1 MKRSIKRKIQNS
13 MFLANVLTLLIV
25 TLVIYAG
32 IQMSFMPI
40 SFYITES
47 VAGDF
52 MKKYDYTGSGS
63 VIKKDNFSGYMED
76 LSVNQVIA
84 NLNNLIKKEQKLP
97 SEMIADMEKEIDL
110 KIVALNESDYKHIFV
125 ISKDVYESSNRFE
138 IQFKLIQMDVL
149 IDEWALYIPAERNP
163 ESSSVAN
170 MAHTSSKVI
179 QIINEEGT
187 QIGAVTI
194 RMNPDLILVI
204 YVMTFI
210 MWILLSVFSIL
221 IVKLVSKV
229 MTKGIMRPIN
239 QINTQLKLMA
249 TNEIDQVNEFKLQL
263 KKPPIEVAEMIDHS
277 NAIIGNFKKFSDLLE
292 NQNEELQMQNDE
304 LNHSRFVIENQQNQL
319 IQSEKM
325 ASVGQISAA
334 VVHEINTPI
343 GAIKSNAQ
351 ILDLLIAQLSTE
363 QDQEKIRKKVG
374 MMKPTNDMIVDA
386 SDRVIQI
393 VKSIKNFSRIDQS
406 AFKEADLH
414 EAIDSVLLLTSN
426 MWKSRITIVKAYG
439 SLPPVNCY
447 IGLINQVIM
456 NLVVNA
462 IDAIETA
469 GEILITTGI
478 RETSAYIA
486 IKDTGSGIDPD
497 NMEKIFEQGFTT
509 KAIGKGSGLGLAI
522 SLNIME
528 KHAGQIL
535 VESVPGS
542 GSTFTILI
550 PIKAP
555 DKNL

>member
-1 MKRSIKRKIQNS
+1 MV
-13 MFLANVLTLLIV
+13 LANVLTLLIV

-32 IQMSFMPI
+32 IQMSLMPI
-40 SFYITES
+40 SYYITES

-52 MKKYDYTGSGS
+52 MKKYDSGS
-63 VIKKDNFSGYMED
+63 TTKKEEISDYMEN

-84 NLNNLIKKEQKLP
+84 NLNNLIKKEEKLP
-97 SEMIADMEKEIDL
+97 SEMIADMEQVIDL
-110 KIVALNESDYKHIFV
+110 EIVARNESDFKRIFV

-138 IQFKLIQMDVL
+138 IEFKLIEMDVV
-149 IDEWALYIPAERNP
+149 INDWTLYIPTQRNQ
-163 ESSSVAN
+163 ETEGFVGI
-170 MAHTSSKVI
+170 AHMMSKVI
-179 QIINEEGT
+179 QIVDEVGN
-187 QIGAVTI
+187 QIGSITI
-194 RMNPDLILVI
+194 RMNPDLIVAI
-204 YVMTFI
+204 YIMTFI
-210 MWILLSVFSIL
+210 LWILLSVVSIL
-221 IVKLVSKV
+221 IVKLVSKI

-239 QINTQLKLMA
+239 QVNNQLKLMA
-249 TNEIDQVNEFKLQL
+249 INEIDQVSEYKLQL

-292 NQNEELQMQNDE
+292 NQNEELHMQNDE
-304 LNHSRFVIENQQNQL
+304 LIHNRIVIENQQNQL

-351 ILDLLIAQLSTE
+351 ILDLLIAQLATE
-363 QDQEKIRKKVG
+363 EDLEKIKKKVG
-374 MMKPTNDMIVDA
+374 IMKPTNDMIVDA

-406 AFKEADLH
+406 AFKDADLH

-456 NLVVNA
+456 NLIVNA
-462 IDAIETA
+462 IDAIENA
-469 GEILITTGI
+469 GDIHITTGI
-478 RETSAYIA
+478 RESAAFIA
-486 IKDTGSGIDPD
+486 IKDTGSGIDPENID
-497 NMEKIFEQGFTT
+497 LIFEQGFTT

-522 SLNIME
+522 SQNIME

-535 VESVPGS
+535 VESVVGL

-555 DKNL
+555 DKAL

>member
-1 MKRSIKRKIQNS
+1 

-40 SFYITES
+40 SYYVTES

-63 VIKKDNFSGYMED
+63 VLKKENFSGYMED
-76 LSVNQVIA
+76 LSVNQVIT
-84 NLNNLIKKEQKLP
+84 NLKNLIEKEQKLP
-97 SEMIADMEKEIDL
+97 SEMIPDMAQEIDL
-110 KIVALNESDYKHIFV
+110 KIVAMNEADYKRIFV

-138 IQFKLIQMDVL
+138 IEFKLIQMDVQ
-149 IDEWALYIPAERNP
+149 IDEWALYIPDERNP

-170 MAHTSSKVI
+170 LAHTTSKVI

-210 MWILLSVFSIL
+210 MWIFLSVFSIL
-221 IVKLVSKV
+221 IVKLVSKI

-249 TNEIDQVNEFKLQL
+249 TNEIDQVTEFKLQL

-351 ILDLLIAQLSTE
+351 ILDLLIAQLATE
-363 QDQEKIRKKVG
+363 QDQEKIKKKVG

-469 GEILITTGI
+469 GEIHITTGI

-522 SLNIME
+522 SQNIME

-555 DKNL
+555 DKKF

>member
-1 MKRSIKRKIQNS
+1 
-13 MFLANVLTLLIV
+13 
-25 TLVIYAG
+25 
-32 IQMSFMPI
+32 
-40 SFYITES
+40 
-47 VAGDF
+47 
-52 MKKYDYTGSGS
+52 
-63 VIKKDNFSGYMED
+63 
-76 LSVNQVIA
+76 
-84 NLNNLIKKEQKLP
+84 
-97 SEMIADMEKEIDL
+97 
-110 KIVALNESDYKHIFV
+110 
-125 ISKDVYESSNRFE
+125 
-138 IQFKLIQMDVL
+138 
-149 IDEWALYIPAERNP
+149 
-163 ESSSVAN
+163 
-170 MAHTSSKVI
+170 
-179 QIINEEGT
+179 
-187 QIGAVTI
+187 
-194 RMNPDLILVI
+194 
-204 YVMTFI
+204 
-210 MWILLSVFSIL
+210 
-221 IVKLVSKV
+221 

-249 TNEIDQVNEFKLQL
+249 TNEIDQVTEFKLQL

-351 ILDLLIAQLSTE
+351 ILDLLIAQLATE
-363 QDQEKIRKKVG
+363 QDQEKIKKKVG

-469 GEILITTGI
+469 GEIHITTGI

-522 SLNIME
+522 SQNIME

-555 DKNL
+555 DKKF

>member
-1 MKRSIKRKIQNS
+1 

-32 IQMSFMPI
+32 IQISFLPI
-40 SFYITES
+40 SYYITES

-52 MKKYDYTGSGS
+52 MKKYESAGSGS
-63 VIKKDNFSGYMED
+63 VIKKESFSGYMKD
-76 LSVNQVIA
+76 LSVDQVIA
-84 NLNNLIKKEQKLP
+84 NLNNPIKKEQKLP
-97 SEMIADMEKEIDL
+97 SEMIADMEQEIVL
-110 KIVALNESDYKHIFV
+110 KIVALSESDYKHIFV
-125 ISKDVYESSNRFE
+125 ISKDVYDSSNRFE
-138 IQFKLIQMDVL
+138 IEFKLIQMDVV
-149 IDEWALYIPAERNP
+149 IDNWAMYIPDERNS

-170 MAHTSSKVI
+170 MAHTMSKEI

-187 QIGAVTI
+187 QIGSVTI
-194 RMNPDLILVI
+194 RMNPDLIMFI
-204 YVMTFI
+204 YVLTFFL
-210 MWILLSVFSIL
+210 WILLSVLSIF
-221 IVKLVSKV
+221 IVKLVSRV

-249 TNEIDQVNEFKLQL
+249 TNEIDQVSEFKLQL

-292 NQNEELQMQNDE
+292 NQNEELHMQNDE
-304 LNHSRFVIENQQNQL
+304 LIHNRIIIENQQNQL

-351 ILDLLIAQLSTE
+351 IMDMLISQLATE
-363 QDQEKIRKKVG
+363 QDQEKIKKKVG

-426 MWKSRITIVKAYG
+426 MWKSRITIVKSYG

-462 IDAIETA
+462 IDSIETA
-469 GEILITTGI
+469 GKIHITTGI
-478 RETSAYIA
+478 RDNAAFIA
-486 IKDTGSGIDPD
+486 IKDTGSGIDSENLD
-497 NMEKIFEQGFTT
+497 KIFEQGFTT

-522 SLNIME
+522 SQNIME

-535 VESVPGS
+535 VESIPNV
-542 GSTFTILI
+542 GSTFTIML

-555 DKNL
+555 DKSL

>member
-1 MKRSIKRKIQNS
+1 

-32 IQMSFMPI
+32 IQMIFKPI
-40 SFYITES
+40 SDYITES
-47 VAGDF
+47 LAGDF
-52 MKKYDYTGSGS
+52 MKKYEAAGSGS
-63 VIKKDNFSGYMED
+63 IVRKENFSGYMED
-76 LSVNQVIA
+76 LSVNQVIS
-84 NLNNLIKKEQKLP
+84 NLNNLIMNEQMLP
-97 SEMIADMEKEIDL
+97 YEMISDMQREIDL

-138 IQFKLIQMDVL
+138 IEFKLIQMDVV
-149 IDEWALYIPAERNP
+149 IDTWAMYIPILAERSP

-170 MAHTSSKVI
+170 MAHTTSKVI

-187 QIGAVTI
+187 QIGTVTI
-194 RMNPDLILVI
+194 RMNPDLIMFI
-204 YVMTFI
+204 YVITFF

-229 MTKGIMRPIN
+229 LTKGIMRPIN
-239 QINTQLKLMA
+239 QINNQLKLMA
-249 TNEIDQVNEFKLQL
+249 TNEIDQVSEFKLQL

-292 NQNEELQMQNDE
+292 NQNEELHMQNDE
-304 LNHSRFVIENQQNQL
+304 LIHNRIIIENQQNQL

-351 ILDLLIAQLSTE
+351 IMDMLISQLATE
-363 QDQEKIRKKVG
+363 QDQEKIKKKVG

-426 MWKSRITIVKAYG
+426 MWKSRITIVKSYG

-462 IDAIETA
+462 IDSIETA
-469 GEILITTGI
+469 GEIHIATGI
-478 RETSAYIA
+478 RDSAAFIA
-486 IKDTGSGIDPD
+486 IKDTGSGIDSENLD
-497 NMEKIFEQGFTT
+497 KIFEQGFTT

-522 SLNIME
+522 SQNIME

-535 VESVPGS
+535 VESIPGA
-542 GSTFTILI
+542 GSTFTIVL
-550 PIKAP
+550 PILAP
-555 DKNL
+555 DKSI

>member
-1 MKRSIKRKIQNS
+1 
-13 MFLANVLTLLIV
+13 MFLANVLTLVIV

-32 IQMSFMPI
+32 IQMIFMPV
-40 SFYITES
+40 SYYITES

-52 MKKYDYTGSGS
+52 MKKYDSAGSGS
-63 VIKKDNFSGYMED
+63 VIRKENFSGYMED

-84 NLNNLIKKEQKLP
+84 NLNSLIKKNEKLP
-97 SEMIADMEKEIDL
+97 SEMIVNLDQEIDL

-138 IQFKLIQMDVL
+138 IEFKLIQMDVA
-149 IDEWALYIPAERNP
+149 INDWKMFVPTQRSS
-163 ESSSVAN
+163 ESESVAS
-170 MAHTSSKVI
+170 MAHTSTKVI
-179 QIINEEGT
+179 QIVNEAGT
-187 QIGAVTI
+187 KIGAITI
-194 RMNPDLILVI
+194 RMNPDLIVVI
-204 YVMTFI
+204 YIMTFI
-210 MWILLSVFSIL
+210 LWIVLSVMSIL
-221 IVKLVSKV
+221 IVKLVSRI

-239 QINTQLKLMA
+239 QINNQLKLMA
-249 TNEIDQVNEFKLQL
+249 TNEIDQVSEFKLEL

-277 NAIIGNFKKFSDLLE
+277 NSIIGNFKRFSDLLE
-292 NQNEELQMQNDE
+292 NQNEELHMQNDE
-304 LNHSRFVIENQQNQL
+304 LIHNRLIIENQQNQL

-351 ILDLLIAQLSTE
+351 ILDLIITQLSTE
-363 QDQEKIRKKVG
+363 QDHEKIKKKVG

-426 MWKSRITIVKAYG
+426 MWKSRITIVKGYG

-456 NLVVNA
+456 NLIVNA
-462 IDAIETA
+462 IDAIENG
-469 GEILITTGI
+469 GEIKITTGI
-478 RETSAYIA
+478 LDSCAFIA
-486 IKDTGSGIDPD
+486 IKDTGSGIDPE
-497 NMEKIFEQGFTT
+497 NIEKIFEQGFTT

-522 SLNIME
+522 SQNIME
-528 KHAGQIL
+528 KHAGKIL
-535 VESVPGS
+535 VESEPGL
-542 GSTFTILI
+542 GSTFTMLI

-555 DKNL
+555 DKAF

>member
-1 MKRSIKRKIQNS
+1 

-40 SFYITES
+40 SYYVTES

-52 MKKYDYTGSGS
+52 MKKYESAGSGS
-63 VIKKDNFSGYMED
+63 VIKKENFSGYMED

-84 NLNNLIKKEQKLP
+84 NLNLIKKKQKQP
-97 SEMIADMEKEIDL
+97 SEMIADMEQEIDL

-125 ISKDVYESSNRFE
+125 ISKDVYESANRFE
-138 IQFKLIQMDVL
+138 IDLELIQMDVV
-149 IDEWALYIPAERNP
+149 IDTWAMYIPKLAERSS

-170 MAHTSSKVI
+170 MAHTISKEI

-187 QIGAVTI
+187 QIGSITI
-194 RMNPDLILVI
+194 RMNPKLIMVI
-204 YVMTFI
+204 YVLTFI
-210 MWILLSVFSIL
+210 FWILLSVLSIF
-221 IVKLVSKV
+221 IVKLVSRV

-249 TNEIDQVNEFKLQL
+249 TNEIDQVSEFKLQL

-292 NQNEELQMQNDE
+292 NQNEELHMQNDE
-304 LNHSRFVIENQQNQL
+304 LIHNRIVIENQQNQL

-351 ILDLLIAQLSTE
+351 IMDMLISQLATE
-363 QDQEKIRKKVG
+363 QDQEKIKKKVG

-462 IDAIETA
+462 IDSIETA
-469 GEILITTGI
+469 GEIHITTGI
-478 RETSAYIA
+478 RDSAAFIA
-486 IKDTGSGIDPD
+486 IKDTGSGIDSENLD
-497 NMEKIFEQGFTT
+497 KIFEQGFTT

-522 SLNIME
+522 SQNIME

-535 VESVPGS
+535 VESIPGE
-542 GSTFTILI
+542 GSTFTIVL

-555 DKNL
+555 DKSL

>member
-1 MKRSIKRKIQNS
+1 

-32 IQMSFMPI
+32 IQISFMPI
-40 SFYITES
+40 SYYITES

-52 MKKYDYTGSGS
+52 MKKYESAGSGS
-63 VIKKDNFSGYMED
+63 VIKKESFSGYMKD
-76 LSVNQVIA
+76 LSVDQVIA
-84 NLNNLIKKEQKLP
+84 NLNNPIKKEQKLP
-97 SEMIADMEKEIDL
+97 SEMIADMEQEIVL
-110 KIVALNESDYKHIFV
+110 KIVALSESDYKHIFV

-138 IQFKLIQMDVL
+138 IEFKLIQMDVV
-149 IDEWALYIPAERNP
+149 IDNWAMYIPDERNS

-170 MAHTSSKVI
+170 MAHTMSKEI

-187 QIGAVTI
+187 QIGSVTI
-194 RMNPDLILVI
+194 RMNPDLIMVI

-210 MWILLSVFSIL
+210 LWILLSVLSIL
-221 IVKLVSKV
+221 IVKLVSKF

-239 QINTQLKLMA
+239 QINNQLKLMA
-249 TNEIDQVNEFKLQL
+249 TNEIDQVSEFKLQL

-292 NQNEELQMQNDE
+292 NQNEELHMQNDE
-304 LNHSRFVIENQQNQL
+304 LMHNRIIIENQQNQL

-351 ILDLLIAQLSTE
+351 IMEMLISQLSTE

-462 IDAIETA
+462 IDSIETT
-469 GEILITTGI
+469 GEIHITTGI
-478 RETSAYIA
+478 RDSAAFIA
-486 IKDTGSGIDPD
+486 IKDTGSGIDSEHL
-497 NMEKIFEQGFTT
+497 EKIFEQGFTT

-522 SLNIME
+522 SQNIME

-535 VESVPGS
+535 VESIPGE
-542 GSTFTILI
+542 GSTFTIVL

-555 DKNL
+555 DKSL

>member
-1 MKRSIKRKIQNS
+1 
-13 MFLANVLTLLIV
+13 
-25 TLVIYAG
+25 
-32 IQMSFMPI
+32 
-40 SFYITES
+40 
-47 VAGDF
+47 
-52 MKKYDYTGSGS
+52 
-63 VIKKDNFSGYMED
+63 
-76 LSVNQVIA
+76 
-84 NLNNLIKKEQKLP
+84 
-97 SEMIADMEKEIDL
+97 
-110 KIVALNESDYKHIFV
+110 
-125 ISKDVYESSNRFE
+125 
-138 IQFKLIQMDVL
+138 
-149 IDEWALYIPAERNP
+149 
-163 ESSSVAN
+163 
-170 MAHTSSKVI
+170 
-179 QIINEEGT
+179 
-187 QIGAVTI
+187 
-194 RMNPDLILVI
+194 
-204 YVMTFI
+204 
-210 MWILLSVFSIL
+210 
-221 IVKLVSKV
+221 
-229 MTKGIMRPIN
+229 
-239 QINTQLKLMA
+239 
-249 TNEIDQVNEFKLQL
+249 
-263 KKPPIEVAEMIDHS
+263 
-277 NAIIGNFKKFSDLLE
+277 
-292 NQNEELQMQNDE
+292 MQNDE

-351 ILDLLIAQLSTE
+351 ILDLLIAQLATE
-363 QDQEKIRKKVG
+363 QDQEKIKKKVG

-469 GEILITTGI
+469 GEIHITTGI

-522 SLNIME
+522 SQNIME

-555 DKNL
+555 DKKF

>member
-1 MKRSIKRKIQNS
+1 

-32 IQMSFMPI
+32 IQISFMPI
-40 SFYITES
+40 SYYITES
-47 VAGDF
+47 VAADF
-52 MKKYDYTGSGS
+52 MKKYESAGSGS
-63 VIKKDNFSGYMED
+63 VVKKENFSGYMED

-84 NLNNLIKKEQKLP
+84 NLNNIKKKQKQP
-97 SEMIADMEKEIDL
+97 SEMIAEMEQESDL
-110 KIVALNESDYKHIFV
+110 KIVALSESDYKHIFV
-125 ISKDVYESSNRFE
+125 ISNDVYESSNRFE
-138 IQFKLIQMDVL
+138 IDLKLIQMDIV
-149 IDEWALYIPAERNP
+149 IDPWAMYIPKLAERSS

-170 MAHTSSKVI
+170 MAHTTSKEI

-187 QIGAVTI
+187 QIGSVTI
-194 RMNPDLILVI
+194 RMNPDLILAI

-210 MWILLSVFSIL
+210 LWILLSALSIL
-221 IVKLVSKV
+221 IVKLVSRV

-239 QINTQLKLMA
+239 QINNQLKLMA
-249 TNEIDQVNEFKLQL
+249 TNEIDQVSEFKLQL

-292 NQNEELQMQNDE
+292 NQNEELHMQNDE
-304 LNHSRFVIENQQNQL
+304 LIHNRIIIENQQNQL

-351 ILDLLIAQLSTE
+351 IMDMLISQLATE
-363 QDQEKIRKKVG
+363 QDQEKIKKKVG

-426 MWKSRITIVKAYG
+426 MWKSRITIVKSYG

-462 IDAIETA
+462 IDSIETA
-469 GEILITTGI
+469 GEIHITTGI
-478 RETSAYIA
+478 RDNAAFIA
-486 IKDTGSGIDPD
+486 IKDSGMGIDSENLD
-497 NMEKIFEQGFTT
+497 KIFEQGFTT

-522 SLNIME
+522 SQNIME

-535 VESVPGS
+535 VESIPGV
-542 GSTFTILI
+542 GSTFTIML

-555 DKNL
+555 DKSL

>member
-1 MKRSIKRKIQNS
+1 MV
-13 MFLANVLTLLIV
+13 LANVLTLLIV

-32 IQMSFMPI
+32 IQMSLMPI
-40 SFYITES
+40 SYYITES

-52 MKKYDYTGSGS
+52 MKKYDSGS
-63 VIKKDNFSGYMED
+63 TTKKEEKSDYMEN

-84 NLNNLIKKEQKLP
+84 NLNNLIKKEEKLP
-97 SEMIADMEKEIDL
+97 SEMIADMEQVIDL
-110 KIVALNESDYKHIFV
+110 EIVARNESDFKRIFV

-138 IQFKLIQMDVL
+138 IEFKLIEMDVV
-149 IDEWALYIPAERNP
+149 INDWTLYIPTQRNQ
-163 ESSSVAN
+163 ETEGFVGI
-170 MAHTSSKVI
+170 AHMMSKVI
-179 QIINEEGT
+179 QIVDEVGN
-187 QIGAVTI
+187 QIGSITI
-194 RMNPDLILVI
+194 RMNPDLIVAI
-204 YVMTFI
+204 YIMTFI
-210 MWILLSVFSIL
+210 LWILLSVVSIL
-221 IVKLVSKV
+221 IVKLVSKI

-239 QINTQLKLMA
+239 QVNNQLKLMA
-249 TNEIDQVNEFKLQL
+249 INEIDQVSEYKLQL

-292 NQNEELQMQNDE
+292 NQNEELHMQNDE
-304 LNHSRFVIENQQNQL
+304 LIHNRIVIENQQNQL

-351 ILDLLIAQLSTE
+351 ILDLLIAQLATE
-363 QDQEKIRKKVG
+363 EDLEKIKKKVG
-374 MMKPTNDMIVDA
+374 IMKPTNDMIVDA

-406 AFKEADLH
+406 AFKDADLH

-456 NLVVNA
+456 NLIVNA
-462 IDAIETA
+462 IDAIENA
-469 GEILITTGI
+469 GDIHITTGI
-478 RETSAYIA
+478 RESAAFIA
-486 IKDTGSGIDPD
+486 IKDTGSGIDPENID
-497 NMEKIFEQGFTT
+497 LIFEQGFTT

-522 SLNIME
+522 SQNIME

-535 VESVPGS
+535 VESVVGL

-555 DKNL
+555 DKAL

>member
-1 MKRSIKRKIQNS
+1 

>member
-1 MKRSIKRKIQNS
+1 

-32 IQMSFMPI
+32 IQISFMPI
-40 SFYITES
+40 SYYITES

-52 MKKYDYTGSGS
+52 MKKYESAGSGS
-63 VIKKDNFSGYMED
+63 VIKKESFSGYMKD
-76 LSVNQVIA
+76 LSVDQVIA
-84 NLNNLIKKEQKLP
+84 NLNNPIKKEQKLP
-97 SEMIADMEKEIDL
+97 SEMIADMEQEIVL
-110 KIVALNESDYKHIFV
+110 KIVALSESDYKHIFV

-138 IQFKLIQMDVL
+138 IEFKLIQMDVV
-149 IDEWALYIPAERNP
+149 IDNWAMYIPDERNS

-170 MAHTSSKVI
+170 MAHTMSKEI

-187 QIGAVTI
+187 QIGSVTI
-194 RMNPDLILVI
+194 RMNPDLIMVI

-210 MWILLSVFSIL
+210 LWILLSVLSIL
-221 IVKLVSKV
+221 IVKLVSKF

-239 QINTQLKLMA
+239 QINNQLKLMA
-249 TNEIDQVNEFKLQL
+249 TNEIDQVSEFKLQL

-292 NQNEELQMQNDE
+292 NQNEELHMQNDE
-304 LNHSRFVIENQQNQL
+304 LMHNRIIIENQQNQL

-351 ILDLLIAQLSTE
+351 IMEMLISQLSTE

-462 IDAIETA
+462 IDSIETT
-469 GEILITTGI
+469 GEIHITTGI
-478 RETSAYIA
+478 RDSAAFIA
-486 IKDTGSGIDPD
+486 IKDTGSGIDSEHL
-497 NMEKIFEQGFTT
+497 EKIFEQGFTT

-522 SLNIME
+522 SQNIME

-535 VESVPGS
+535 VESIPGA
-542 GSTFTILI
+542 GSTFTIML

-555 DKNL
+555 DKSL